1 MGAILDRTRLVARR
15 LRTDVA
21 HAARELRRWRAG
33 DTPGPD
39 SVLVVLGCQRSGT
52 TLMTEILAADP
63 DAKVYPEHSSLSASD
78 RQSHLRLGSYATVA
92 RRIAKSRHPLVV
104 LKPLVESQ
112 HAGTLLD
119 AIPGA
124 RGLWMFRHYADVTR
138 SNLARF
144 GRHNGIRNLRSIAQR
159 REHDWRSEAVS
170 EEVAQVVSRF
180 FSETMNPYDAAAIF
194 WWARNALFFE
204 QRLGDREDVRTCRY
218 EELVA
223 DPEGV
228 MRGIYDFANR
238 SWPDNPILTRV
249 CDSSVGRGRNV
260 DLSHE
265 VRKLCEEML
274 ARLEQAHRE
283 GASCASSR

>member
-1 MGAILDRTRLVARR
+1 MGGMLERTRMVARR

-21 HAARELRRWRAG
+21 HAEHELRRWLAG
-33 DTPGPD
+33 DLPGPD

-52 TLMTEILAADP
+52 TLMTEILDEDP

-78 RQSHLRLGSYATVA
+78 RRSHLRLGNYETVA
-92 RRIAKSRHPLVV
+92 RRIARSRHPLVV

-119 AIPGA
+119 ALPAA

-144 GRHNGIRNLRSIAQR
+144 GRDNGIRNLRSIAQR
-159 REHDWRSEAVS
+159 RENDWRSEAVS
-170 EEVAQVVSRF
+170 EEVAHVASRF
-180 FSETMNPYDAAAIF
+180 FSETMSPYDAAAIF
-194 WWARNALFFE
+194 WWARNALYFD
-204 QRLGDREDVRTCRY
+204 QGLGDRNDLRTCRY

-223 DPEGV
+223 TPEAV
-228 MRGIYDFANR
+228 MRGVYRFANR
-238 SWPDNPILTRV
+238 DYPGNRILARV
-249 CDSSVGRGRNV
+249 SDSSVGRGRNV

-283 GASCASSR
+283 GASCAYSR